1 MNNPSS
7 AILHGCFGRLAKD
20 ASPDTN
26 FHSTEWTLIRNR
38 RNKGKKILKSNIG
51 EYHWKTIPKQKVS
64 FGVAP
69 KGNKMTYPRINVIDT
84 SSSVRQTKDDKRF
97 NQEMKRKHMKKIL
110 KKAFEKI
117 LEEVKR
123 QDEKLEEVNRTI
135 PVTIKML
142 EEQLVNG
149 IKIIKLQKELHRLL
163 SEFETHR
170 LKANIPLHKQRFER
184 IFKIEELHEIL
195 DRKCQAWKQKSKRHN
210 FGNYT
215 FGNAAHGTMP
225 NNPDIYYVDSSGYMD
240 LAPPDDS
247 TNFYASFEFPITF
260 PLSHRQCRFIGRHR
274 CCPSPPKRRHNCNYH
289 VTSGSAARRRNE
301 EIVNEAWSQK
311 QKIRIDLQHAN
322 SPYTRIECAFAA
334 SSVSMTTAE
343 EMDQDETSARKAAVA
358 LRSEIENIDA
368 AVFSTTDTDTTIID
382 TIQDEQG
389 KALAIE
395 TISKSDSINMQVK
408 MMAQQNTIE
417 QLTCKL
423 DELRKE
429 CQQSTASVISH
440 LSTVI
445 TGPNNPAVPSK
456 IIETTTTPNAPEI
469 SYTMGAL
476 LDRYETLD
484 KESRNENFFRQ

>member
-1 MNNPSS
+1 
-7 AILHGCFGRLAKD
+7 
-20 ASPDTN
+20 
-26 FHSTEWTLIRNR
+26 
-38 RNKGKKILKSNIG
+38 
-51 EYHWKTIPKQKVS
+51 
-64 FGVAP
+64 
-69 KGNKMTYPRINVIDT
+69 
-84 SSSVRQTKDDKRF
+84 
-97 NQEMKRKHMKKIL
+97 
-110 KKAFEKI
+110 
-117 LEEVKR
+117 
-123 QDEKLEEVNRTI
+123 
-135 PVTIKML
+135 
-142 EEQLVNG
+142 
-149 IKIIKLQKELHRLL
+149 
-163 SEFETHR
+163 
-170 LKANIPLHKQRFER
+170 
-184 IFKIEELHEIL
+184 
-195 DRKCQAWKQKSKRHN
+195 
-210 FGNYT
+210 
-215 FGNAAHGTMP
+215 
-225 NNPDIYYVDSSGYMD
+225 
-240 LAPPDDS
+240 
-247 TNFYASFEFPITF
+247 
-260 PLSHRQCRFIGRHR
+260 
-274 CCPSPPKRRHNCNYH
+274 
-289 VTSGSAARRRNE
+289 
-301 EIVNEAWSQK
+301 
-311 QKIRIDLQHAN
+311 
-322 SPYTRIECAFAA
+322 
-334 SSVSMTTAE
+334 MTTAE